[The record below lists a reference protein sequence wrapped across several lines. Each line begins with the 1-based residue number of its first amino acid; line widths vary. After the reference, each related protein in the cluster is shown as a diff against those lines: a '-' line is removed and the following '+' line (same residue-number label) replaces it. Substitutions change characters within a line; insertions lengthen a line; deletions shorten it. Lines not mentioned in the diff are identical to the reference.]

1 MKKRNHSSHEEEE
14 NSERWLLTYADMITL
29 LLALFIIL
37 YAISNVNAQKFQE
50 IADAASQAYS
60 PSQNA
65 SPKNQAP
72 SEKTTEIGEADEVQL
87 QEVYNMISSYI
98 DEHSLDASL
107 SIEVTDNYVRIQVK
121 DNLMFQPN
129 TANLYPKSLAVIN
142 DLATMVSLIY
152 DQADYITFS
161 GHIADVGDHSL
172 QDDLASWRLS
182 TERALTVLTEFVNHG
197 IPQDKLSIQGFSYF
211 SPVDTSGTEEGLARN
226 RRVDI
231 TIYKYP
237 DSSTTN
243 IEHDV
248 LENSTGSN

>member
-60 PSQNA
+60 PSQDA

-72 SEKTTEIGEADEVQL
+72 SEKTTANGEADEVQL

-129 TANLYPKSLAVIN
+129 TANLYPKSLAV
-142 DLATMVSLIY
+142 
-152 DQADYITFS
+152 
-161 GHIADVGDHSL
+161 
-172 QDDLASWRLS
+172 
-182 TERALTVLTEFVNHG
+182 
-197 IPQDKLSIQGFSYF
+197 
-211 SPVDTSGTEEGLARN
+211 
-226 RRVDI
+226 
-231 TIYKYP
+231 
-237 DSSTTN
+237 
-243 IEHDV
+243 
-248 LENSTGSN
+248 